1 MRDEPYRWIEAISD
15 RRDYIE
21 DQLSQGSPVVGL
33 SYDDGM
39 LLLTVGRGQRK
50 IFEVHNRIALSA
62 MGRTADIARLRELVT
77 DHASIQGFQHSV
89 DDVTLHRMTNFVLAP
104 VITQAFEAI
113 FGSAY
118 IFKMLLV
125 ELGTKGN
132 ENQFIS
138 MNYDGNVRSSQRAEV
153 IGGTETIETGM
164 KNHLSASDSEN
175 LSLESA
181 VQLALETWA
190 IGRDLS
196 LQVDELS
203 ADEQEKESHLNED
216 QLRDIL
222 KKELEDGQ
230 IEVGV
235 LDMSRRSNSKFR
247 LLDSTEI
254 ESAIADWLK

>member
-1 MRDEPYRWIEAISD
+1 MRDEPYRWIEAIRD

-50 IFEVHNRIALSA
+50 IFEVHNRIAMSA
-62 MGRTADIARLRELVT
+62 MGRAADIARLRELIT

-113 FGSAY
+113 FESAY
-118 IFKMLLV
+118 ILKMLLV
-125 ELGTKGN
+125 ELGTKGS
-132 ENQFIS
+132 EKQFIS
-138 MNYDGNVRSSQRAEV
+138 MNYDGSVRSSPRTEV
-153 IGGTETIETGM
+153 IGGTEAIETGM

-175 LSLESA
+175 RSLESA
-181 VQLALETWA
+181 VRLALETWA

-196 LQVDELS
+196 LQADDLS
-203 ADEQEKESHLNED
+203 EEDEQGNESHLNED
-216 QLRDIL
+216 QLRDVL
-222 KKELEDGQ
+222 KRELEDGQ

-235 LDMSRRSNSKFR
+235 LDTSRRSNSKFR
-247 LLDSTEI
+247 LLHSTEI
-254 ESAIADWLK
+254 ESAIADWL